1 MNLSEILAAG
11 YDPARFAQGRI
22 RQGGQPLT
30 PEELDQINA
39 EQQAARMADPRLS
52 VGAIGNNPQM
62 PYPRSG
68 VSGSWSPSGASGSWE
83 DAGGGMDPRAQP
95 APVAPMTPQPAQ
107 LRDLAGIRGNLNPID
122 NASVPVPSGTGMIRN
137 SRTGATYSLGG
148 EDGTSNSA
156 LQADY
161 TQPIEIFGQG
171 KGYAIKG
178 QPLAALINGKRV
190 DYGVDTA
197 AGRAADLQKI
207 ELAKAQQGLRTSD
220 ADIRLKEAQIAALPN
235 KQTPQQTA
243 AYQFGLK
250 ELAKDDVEVKQAA
263 AIVDA
268 AKRWQ
273 ELNANVTTGRIA
285 GMLPAIGQPDRQE
298 LSRIENFLTM
308 NNLPRGQGSIT
319 EPERRY
325 IRGSGPNLLNDK
337 ETNDNIIKVMIGGAQ
352 NAQDRAKFREAY
364 LQQKGNLLGA
374 DAIWQKYLEANPR
387 YIPTKDGGLVEN
399 TNRQDIMAAMS
410 GAPAQAAPVS
420 QPTATAQQQSAFVVV
435 TPSGERF
442 RFPTQAQAD
451 GFKKA
456 AGL

>member
-1 MNLSEILAAG
+1 MNLSELLAAG

-30 PEELDQINA
+30 PEEIDQINA
-39 EQQAARMADPRLS
+39 EQQAQRMADPRLS
-52 VGAIGNNPQM
+52 IGAIGNNPQM
-62 PYPRSG
+62 PYPRF
-68 VSGSWSPSGASGSWE
+68 GASGSWD
-83 DAGGGMDPRAQP
+83 DAGGSTNPQAQP
-95 APVAPMTPQPAQ
+95 SPVAPQPAQ

-148 EDGTSNSA
+148 EDGTGNSA

-197 AGRAADLQKI
+197 AGRAADTQKMQVAQAKQKLQ
-207 ELAKAQQGLRTSD
+207 EGD

-243 AYQFGLK
+243 AYQLGLK
-250 ELAKDDVEVKQAA
+250 EIAKDNQQVDQAA
-263 AIVDA
+263 AIEQA

-273 ELNANVTTGRIA
+273 ELNANVTTGRFA
-285 GMLPAIGQPDRQE
+285 GMLPAIGQPERQE
-298 LSRIENFLTM
+298 MEQLQNFLTL
-308 NNLPRGQGSIT
+308 NNFKPGQGAISNI
-319 EPERRY
+319 ERQFM
-325 IRGSGPNLLNDK
+325 RGAGPTLYNDK
-337 ETNDNIIKVMIGGAQ
+337 ETNDNITRIMIGAAQ
-352 NAQDRAKFREAY
+352 NAKDRANFREAY

-420 QPTATAQQQSAFVVV
+420 QPTATAQKQSAFVVV